1 MGFDH
6 CFFGPNS
13 SLQSGQSDLDCP
25 FGTNSGAKLV
35 FKHLVLNREILIG
48 LNLPKKIHLE
58 THNYPC

>member
-13 SLQSGQSDLDCP
+13 SLQSGQISIVHLEQIP
-25 FGTNSGAKLV
+25 ALNLTQAV
-35 FKHLVLNREILIG
+35 FKQLALKPGDFDRFET
-48 LNLPKKIHLE
+48 HLE